1 MTAADTALDAPR
13 LRPLSVGELL
23 DAAFKLYRS
32 RFGAL
37 TLCVLVAVVP
47 LSILTTLVQASTSET
62 AFELDATATAG
73 GGSAAAAGQLV
84 VLVLTVLMFGLASA
98 ACLRIVSGAYLGRD
112 VTWQESLAFAGRR
125 VGAIVGVLAILTVLL
140 IVAFVALV
148 LPGIWLSVITV
159 TTLPVLLVEGV
170 GGFAAVRRSV
180 SLVRGRWWPTFGT
193 VLVAYVITTVLTL
206 VVAAIVGATILADA
220 GNEVL
225 VAIVLTLANVLSYAV
240 SLPIL
245 AAVATLVYFDLRVR
259 KEGFDLHLLAE
270 RVGEPGVVRSAGTS
284 AAEVG
289 AQAGLGGSW
298 APPADDGSGFAPPRA
313 EGGGSFAPP
322 RAEGDGSG
330 FAPPRAD
337 AEPGG
342 ESPRPA

>member
-1 MTAADTALDAPR
+1 MSAADPALDAPR
-13 LRPLSVGELL
+13 LRPLGVGELL

-37 TLCVLVAVVP
+37 TLCVLAAVVP

-62 AFELDATATAG
+62 AFDVDSAATADDG
-73 GGSAAAAGQLV
+73 GTAAAGQLV
-84 VLVLTVLMFGLASA
+84 VLVLTVVMFGLASA

-125 VGAIVGVLAILTVLL
+125 IGAILRVLL
-140 IVAFVALV
+140 VLSGLLIIAFLAHI
-148 LPGIWLSVITV
+148 LPGIWLSVISV
-159 TTLPVLLVEGV
+159 ITLPVLLVEGV
-170 GGFAAVRRSV
+170 GGFGAVRRSV

-193 VLVAYVITTVLTL
+193 VIVAYVITTVLTL
-206 VVAAIVGATILADA
+206 VVAAVVGATILADS

-240 SLPIL
+240 TLPIL

-270 RVGEPGVVRSAGTS
+270 RMGETGLAPPAGTS
-284 AAEVG
+284 PAEVG
-289 AQAGLGGSW
+289 GAAGLGGGV
-298 APPADDGSGFAPPRA
+298 APPAGGESGFLPPRP
-313 EGGGSFAPP
+313 EGGGFL
-322 RAEGDGSG
+322 
-330 FAPPRAD
+330 PPRAD
-337 AEPGG
+337 PEPGG